1 MKNFIETIKAL
12 VKNKQVL
19 LIGGVGTLVVAV
31 VIVGAIIMVRK
42 NNNSEKSPTTS
53 SIKISDETKPSK
65 KVAKKTTKKKKK
77 KKKTSKKTTSKK
89 ISTTTNTSNPTET
102 DNDSDE
108 DNTSSDTPEETL
120 TATTISIVS
129 GDDQTAGFNETLA
142 KFTVKVKDQNGDAI
156 SDVTVK
162 FSILSVPS
170 GASGQSLSA
179 TSVKTSSSGQSSTY
193 LTLGDKE
200 GTYTVK
206 ASVSG
211 ISSYKTFSAIIVD
224 YSLAA
229 PTVTVTGGTVVSG
242 YINSTNT
249 GVKVAGTVSDNGEAT
264 ITINGSAISASDIS
278 SVLSGTKNSDGTIA
292 ATSSGF
298 FDVTLS
304 KSAFGS
310 SGDKSIRIL
319 EGQFGPSSAVT
330 LTADFVA
337 PTVSISSATASTQ
350 TIVLQF
356 SESMAGSLTDK
367 TQYQLSKD
375 GMSFTQVSA
384 SGSSAIYNSGTYRV
398 TLVVSDDFDF
408 SAGDSITV
416 MIEAGGAIYDV
427 AGNGLE
433 DNSEFGYYI
442 SDSKQAI

>member
-12 VKNKQVL
+12 AKNKQVL
-19 LIGGVGTLVVAV
+19 LIGGVGTLVVTLV
-31 VIVGAIIMVRK
+31 VVGAIIMVRK

-65 KVAKKTTKKKKK
+65 KVAKKTTKKKK

-229 PTVTVTGGTVVSG
+229 PSVTVTGGTVVSG
-242 YINSTNT
+242 YI
-249 GVKVAGTVSDNGEAT
+249 
-264 ITINGSAISASDIS
+264 
-278 SVLSGTKNSDGTIA
+278 
-292 ATSSGF
+292 
-298 FDVTLS
+298 
-304 KSAFGS
+304 
-310 SGDKSIRIL
+310 
-319 EGQFGPSSAVT
+319 
-330 LTADFVA
+330 
-337 PTVSISSATASTQ
+337 
-350 TIVLQF
+350 
-356 SESMAGSLTDK
+356 
-367 TQYQLSKD
+367 
-375 GMSFTQVSA
+375 
-384 SGSSAIYNSGTYRV
+384 
-398 TLVVSDDFDF
+398 
-408 SAGDSITV
+408 
-416 MIEAGGAIYDV
+416 
-427 AGNGLE
+427 
-433 DNSEFGYYI
+433 
-442 SDSKQAI
+442 